1 MRLYLVRHGEAV
13 PQNVDPERPL
23 SPDGR
28 ASVARVAAFLGGA
41 GVRVDAIAHSGKARA
56 RETAALLAERV
67 ASGASLEERRGLAP
81 LDPVEPIAAEAER
94 WTSDRMLVGHLP
106 FMERLT
112 ARLLTGD
119 ADREGFAFGA
129 GSVACL
135 QRRGAGEWILVWLI
149 HPELLAPSG

>member
-1 MRLYLVRHGEAV
+1 VRLYLVRHGEAV
-13 PQNVDPERPL
+13 PQNVHPERPL
-23 SPDGR
+23 TAAGR
-28 ASVARVAAFLGGA
+28 ASVARTAEFLDRA
-41 GVRVDAIAHSGKARA
+41 GLRVDSIVHSTKARA
-56 RETAALLAERV
+56 RETAELLAERLG
-67 ASGASLEERRGLAP
+67 SGAPIQEHQGLAP

-119 ADREGFAFGA
+119 ADREGFAFAA

-135 QRRGAGEWILVWLI
+135 QRRGAGEWILVWMI
-149 HPELLAPSG
+149 PPELLA